1 MPLSFTAII
10 TVDSSELKA
19 RFLVNGS
26 HLGATVGRLDS
37 QVRQETQEVASI
49 VMPAECI

>member
-10 TVDSSELKA
+10 TVDSSELKV
-19 RFLVNGS
+19 RFLGNGS
-26 HLGATVGRLDS
+26 PLVTIVGRLDPRVS
-37 QVRQETQEVASI
+37 QETQEVTPI